1 MNRTEITETENGTRR
16 RRYFDSIEDS
26 IRDFAE
32 GKMLIVVDD
41 EDRENEGDLTMAAE
55 KVTPEAINFMAKY
68 GRGLICLP
76 MNSEQ
81 LDRLGLGDMVHD
93 NSSRFQTAFTVS
105 IDAREGITTGISA
118 HDRSHTILTATR
130 HDATSQ
136 DLVKPGHVFPLRA
149 REGGVLKRA
158 GQTEAAVDLARLAGL
173 NPFGVICEI
182 MDEDGTM
189 MRVPQLYEFKR
200 KHGLKMVTVADLI
213 EFRTRN
219 ERLIEQ
225 VTQTRLPTPYG
236 VFTAHLFRDMIH
248 DDYHTALVLGDISS
262 PEPVLIRVHSECL
275 TGDVFH
281 SLRCDCGQQL
291 ERSLAMIGQEGRGL
305 LLYMHQ
311 EGRGIGLAN
320 KLKAYHLQDQGM
332 DTVEANLCLGF
343 RDDERDY
350 GIGAQILRDLGVKKL
365 RLISNNPRKFVALRG
380 YGLEI
385 VERVPIEV
393 QPNSENRFYLNT
405 KRDKM
410 GHMLDPDF
418 VPSKPLTEDT
428 GA

>member
-1 MNRTEITETENGTRR
+1 MNRTEITETENGRR
-16 RRYFDSIEDS
+16 NKRFFDSIEDS
-26 IRDFAE
+26 IRDFAA
-32 GKMLIVVDD
+32 GRMLIVVDD

-55 KVTPEAINFMAKY
+55 KVTPDAINFMAKF

-76 MNSEQ
+76 MNSDQ

-105 IDAREGITTGISA
+105 IDARDGITTGISA

-130 HDATSQ
+130 PDAKAQ

-219 ERLIEQ
+219 ERLIEH

-236 VFTAHLFRDMIH
+236 VFTANLFRDMIH

-291 ERSLAMIGQEGRGL
+291 ERSLSMIGQEGRGL

-350 GIGAQILRDLGVKKL
+350 GIGAQILRDRGVKKL

-393 QPNSENRFYLNT
+393 QPNSDNRFYLNT

-418 VPSKPLTEDT
+418 VPSKPLTEDS

>member
-1 MNRTEITETENGTRR
+1 MNRTEITETENGRR
-16 RRYFDSIEDS
+16 NKRFFDSIEDS
-26 IRDFAE
+26 IRDFAA
-32 GKMLIVVDD
+32 GRMLIVVDD

-55 KVTPEAINFMAKY
+55 KVTPDAINFMAKF

-76 MNSEQ
+76 MNSDQ

-105 IDAREGITTGISA
+105 IDARDGITTGISA

-130 HDATSQ
+130 PDAKAQ

-219 ERLIEQ
+219 ERLIEH

-236 VFTAHLFRDMIH
+236 VFTANLFRDMIH

-291 ERSLAMIGQEGRGL
+291 ERSLSMIGQEGRGL

-418 VPSKPLTEDT
+418 VPSKPLTEDS